1 MGSDRNRHVL
11 RQLADLSRTYPDSRK
26 NLKYGRLT
34 WTGDIQPGPA
44 CDTYRVRITW
54 DGRSSR
60 PAVHVL
66 SPNLTALL
74 DEDIPHRF
82 EGGNL
87 CLHYNGEWDPTML
100 ISETIIPW
108 TSEWLLHYELWLATG
123 EWLGGGH
130 DPGGKQEHRAEPEP
144 DGVPLGPPPRKSSL
158 QS

>member
-1 MGSDRNRHVL
+1 MVGADRNRQVH

-44 CDTYRVRITW
+44 CDTYRVRISW

-60 PAVHVL
+60 LAVHIL
-66 SPNLTALL
+66 SSKLTDLP
-74 DEDIPHRF
+74 DKDVPHRF

-108 TSEWLLHYELWLATG
+108 TS
-123 EWLGGGH
+123 
-130 DPGGKQEHRAEPEP
+130 
-144 DGVPLGPPPRKSSL
+144 
-158 QS
+158 